1 MFENI
6 INRLFGE
13 FICFRR
19 TTVPASA
26 TQSAA
31 VTDTRITARSYVIP
45 FPLRGDEALG
55 SWGPKSQS
63 AGTVRVGVQTA
74 PAADLPVL
82 LMIINWRAKDDV

>member
-1 MFENI
+1 MFEAFL
-6 INRLFGE
+6 NRLFGQYL
-13 FICFRR
+13 ILRR

-31 VTDTRITARSYVIP
+31 VTDTRITARSYVLC
-45 FPLRGDEALG
+45 FPLRGDEELG

-82 LMIINWRAKDDV
+82 MAILNWRAKDDI